1 MTKRKK
7 LYYMDLT
14 AVENG
19 THLSRL
25 EQLTHERLMT
35 SRDWDAL
42 IFWLDLEAALETLNE
57 YQRTCFVANLIE
69 GYSKQDIATRLRVTR
84 QAVLKQ
90 ICIARKKI
98 KKFLSEGYET
108 P

>member
-7 LYYMDLT
+7 VYYMDLT

-19 THLSRL
+19 THLSCL
-25 EQLTHERLMT
+25 EQLTHERLMS
-35 SRDWDAL
+35 SRDWNAF
-42 IFWLDLEAALETLNE
+42 IFWLDFEAALETLSD

-69 GYSKQDIATRLRVTR
+69 GYSKQDIAKHLRVTR

-90 ICIARKKI
+90 IKGARKKI
-98 KKFLSEGYET
+98 KKFLAEGYET

>member
-7 LYYMDLT
+7 IYYMDLT

-19 THLSRL
+19 THLSHL

-35 SRDWDAL
+35 ARDWDTL
-42 IFWLDLEAALETLNE
+42 IFWLDIQAGLETLND
-57 YQRTCFVANLIE
+57 YQRDCFVSNLIE
-69 GYSKQDIATRLRVTR
+69 GYSKEEIAKRFKVSR

-90 ICIARKKI
+90 IGMARKLLRN
-98 KKFLSEGYET
+98 FLKDGYET